1 MVEWDQILLRKEYHP
16 ESPDG
21 IVVDLISIL
30 ARKRAERVLDL
41 GCGAGRHTMYLAES
55 GFKTYG
61 ADISDTGLRLTKRRL
76 ESRKMEAEIIKCDM
90 KSMPYIQSC
99 FDAVVCVQTIYHQK
113 LKGIHVCVQ
122 TIYHQKLK
130 GIQETVSEIH
140 RILKKGGLLLANFHS
155 RRSSKYGKGI
165 EVEEN
170 TFMQENGPEKGV
182 LHHFFDENELRALL
196 GHFRVD
202 FEVREK
208 KVDSYLRSRFIVLAE
223 KI

>member
-1 MVEWDQILLRKEYHP
+1 MVEWDQILLRREYHP
-16 ESPDG
+16 ESPDR

-30 ARKRAERVLDL
+30 ARRRAQSVLDL
-41 GCGAGRHTMYLAES
+41 GCGAGRHVMYLAES
-55 GFKTYG
+55 GFKTHG
-61 ADISDTGLRLTKRRL
+61 ADLSDRGLKLTKKRL
-76 ESRKMEAEIIKCDM
+76 KSRKIDAEIIKCDM
-90 KSMPYIQSC
+90 NSLPYIQSC
-99 FDAVVCVQTIYHQK
+99 FDAVVCVQTIYHQ
-113 LKGIHVCVQ
+113 
-122 TIYHQKLK
+122 TLK

-155 RRSSKYGKGI
+155 KRSSKYGKGI

>member
-41 GCGAGRHTMYLAES
+41 GCGAGRHAMYLARS

-99 FDAVVCVQTIYHQK
+99 FDAV
-113 LKGIHVCVQ
+113 VCVQ

>member
-41 GCGAGRHTMYLAES
+41 GCGAGRHAMYLAES

-61 ADISDTGLRLTKRRL
+61 ADISDTGLRLTKKRL

-113 LKGIHVCVQ
+113 LKGI
-122 TIYHQKLK
+122 
-130 GIQETVSEIH
+130 QETVSEIH
-140 RILKKGGLLLANFHS
+140 RILKEGGLLLANFHS
-155 RRSSKYGKGI
+155 KRSSKYGKGI

>member
-113 LKGIHVCVQ
+113 LKGI
-122 TIYHQKLK
+122 
-130 GIQETVSEIH
+130 QETVSEIH

-155 RRSSKYGKGI
+155 KRSSKYGKGI
-165 EVEEN
+165 EVEED
-170 TFMQENGPEKGV
+170 TFMQENGPEKGI
-182 LHHFFDENELRALL
+182 LHHFFDQNELRELL

-202 FEVREK
+202 VEVREK
-208 KVDSYLRSRFIVLAE
+208 KVDRYLRSRFIVLAE

>member
-1 MVEWDQILLRKEYHP
+1 MVEWDQILFRKEYHP

-113 LKGIHVCVQ
+113 LKGI
-122 TIYHQKLK
+122 
-130 GIQETVSEIH
+130 QETVSEIH

>member
-41 GCGAGRHTMYLAES
+41 GCGAGRHAMYLAES

-113 LKGIHVCVQ
+113 LKGI
-122 TIYHQKLK
+122 
-130 GIQETVSEIH
+130 QETVSEIH

-155 RRSSKYGKGI
+155 RRTSKYGKGI

-208 KVDSYLRSRFIVLAE
+208 KVDNYSRSRFIVLAE

>member
-113 LKGIHVCVQ
+113 LKGI
-122 TIYHQKLK
+122 
-130 GIQETVSEIH
+130 QETVSEIH

>member
-16 ESPDG
+16 EGPDG

-30 ARKRAERVLDL
+30 ARRRAERVLDL
-41 GCGAGRHTMYLAES
+41 GCGAGRHVMYLAES

-61 ADISDTGLRLTKRRL
+61 ADVSDTGLRLTKKRL
-76 ESRKMEAEIIKCDM
+76 ESRKMEAEIIKSDM
-90 KSMPYIQSC
+90 KSIPYIQSC
-99 FDAVVCVQTIYHQK
+99 FDAVVCVQTIYHQ
-113 LKGIHVCVQ
+113 
-122 TIYHQKLK
+122 TLK

-140 RILKKGGLLLANFHS
+140 RTLKEGGLLLANFHS
-155 RRSSKYGKGI
+155 KRSSKYGKGI
-165 EVEEN
+165 EVEED

-182 LHHFFDENELRALL
+182 LHHFFDENELRKLL

-202 FEVREK
+202 VEVREK
-208 KVDSYLRSRFIVLAE
+208 NVDSYLRSRFIVLAE

>member
-30 ARKRAERVLDL
+30 GRKRAERVLDL
-41 GCGAGRHTMYLAES
+41 GCGAGRHVMYLAES
-55 GFKTYG
+55 RFKTYG
-61 ADISDTGLRLTKRRL
+61 ADISDTGLKLTKKRL
-76 ESRKMEAEIIKCDM
+76 ESRKMEADMIRCDM
-90 KSMPYIQSC
+90 KSLPYVHSC
-99 FDAVVCVQTIYHQK
+99 FDAVVCVQTIYHQ
-113 LKGIHVCVQ
+113 
-122 TIYHQKLK
+122 TLK

-155 RRSSKYGKGI
+155 KRSSKYGKGI

-170 TFMQENGPEKGV
+170 TFTQENGPEKGV
-182 LHHFFDENELRALL
+182 LHHFLDENELRELL
-196 GHFRVD
+196 GHFSVD
-202 FEVREK
+202 VEVREK
-208 KVDSYLRSRFIVLAE
+208 KIGNYLRSRFIVLAE

>member
-16 ESPDG
+16 ESPDR

-30 ARKRAERVLDL
+30 ARKKAERVLDL
-41 GCGAGRHTMYLAES
+41 GCGAGRHAMYLAES

-61 ADISDTGLRLTKRRL
+61 ADLSDTGLRLTKKRL

-113 LKGIHVCVQ
+113 LKGI
-122 TIYHQKLK
+122 
-130 GIQETVSEIH
+130 QETVSEIH
-140 RILKKGGLLLANFHS
+140 RILKEGGLLLANFHS
-155 RRSSKYGKGI
+155 KRSSKYGKGI

-182 LHHFFDENELRALL
+182 LHHFFDENELRELL

-202 FEVREK
+202 VEVREK
-208 KVDSYLRSRFIVLAE
+208 KVDRYLRSRFIVLAE